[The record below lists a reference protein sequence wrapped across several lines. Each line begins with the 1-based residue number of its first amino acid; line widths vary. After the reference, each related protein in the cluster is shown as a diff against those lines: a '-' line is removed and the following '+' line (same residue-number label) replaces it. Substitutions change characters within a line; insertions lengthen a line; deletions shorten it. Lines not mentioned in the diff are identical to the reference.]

1 MEGGYGARVYD
12 AVYRWKDYDA
22 EAARLREILEAKA
35 GGTLLDVGCG
45 TGEHLVRLRDAFS
58 AEGLERDPEMAAL
71 ARAKGLTVHEG
82 DMEAFDLGRR
92 FDVVTCLFSSIG
104 YMETPERLGR
114 AVRCMASHLSPGGVL
129 VVEPWFRPEQWRDG
143 HVGADFVDDEGL
155 KVARMSVSRMD
166 GAVSVLDIHH
176 MVATSEGVETFTTH
190 HRLGLFADWEYD
202 EAFEVAGLEVE
213 RDEEGLMGRGL
224 YVARHTAPPHVLRR
238 IPSPRLSRGE

>member
-12 AVYRWKDYDA
+12 AVYRWKDYDG
-22 EAARLREILEAKA
+22 ETARLRGILAGRE
-35 GGTLLDVGCG
+35 GGTLLDVACG
-45 TGEHLVRLRDAFS
+45 TGNHLVRLREAF
-58 AEGLERDPEMAAL
+58 AVEGLEKDPEMAAL
-71 ARAKGLTVHEG
+71 ARAKGLTVHGG

-114 AVRCMASHLSPGGVL
+114 AIRRLAAHLSPGGVL

-155 KVARMSVSRMD
+155 KVARMSVSKTD
-166 GAVSVLDIHH
+166 GPVSVLDLHH
-176 MVATSEGVETFTTH
+176 MVATPEGVETFTTH

-213 RDEEGLMGRGL
+213 RDQEGLMGRGL
-224 YVARHTAPPHVLRR
+224 YVAR
-238 IPSPRLSRGE
+238 LS